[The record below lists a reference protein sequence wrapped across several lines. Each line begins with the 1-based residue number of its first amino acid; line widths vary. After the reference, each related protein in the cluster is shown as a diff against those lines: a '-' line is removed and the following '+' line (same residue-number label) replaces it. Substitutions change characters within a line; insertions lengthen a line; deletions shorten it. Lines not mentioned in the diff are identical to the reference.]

1 VSVASQQTRHTDPF
15 WDKVI
20 VAHDTVAVYP
30 AQEIE
35 VEVDNRVARVY
46 YNSRQEVTIVTSIKT
61 AVAEKE
67 EGGESNAEDEPA

>member
-1 VSVASQQTRHTDPF
+1 MAANQQTRHTDPF

-30 AQEIE
+30 LQEVT

-46 YNSRQEVTIVTSIKT
+46 YNSRQEVTIVTSIK
-61 AVAEKE
+61 AAANDERS
-67 EGGESNAEDEPA
+67 EGNAEDQSS